1 MSLKFETLQ
10 IHAGLSLDNEAR
22 SCSTPLY
29 QTASYV
35 FKDSQHAADLFELKA
50 FGHIYSRISNPTVA
64 VLEERVAALEGGV
77 GALAV
82 SSGHAAQFLTILNL
96 VKPGQ
101 NIVSSPY
108 PYGGTVSQFKHSFRN
123 FGVESRIAA
132 SDKIEDFLPLVDEN
146 TRALYME
153 TISNPGFSIPDFEA
167 FAKLARELNIP
178 LIVDNTFAGAGY
190 LCRPFDYGAN
200 IVLESGTKWIGG
212 HGTSIAGLIVDGG
225 NYNWGNGK
233 FPQFTEPAPEYHGVN
248 FHESFAE
255 LAFLVRA
262 RGIGLRDFGPSL
274 SPFNAYMLLQG
285 LETLSLRMERHC
297 ENALKLAEWLKDQ
310 PSVDRVIYPGLPGD
324 PNHANARK
332 YLKNGFGPVL
342 SFELKGGKESGIR
355 VVDSLE
361 LVKHTAN
368 VGDVRTLVIQPA
380 TSTHQQLTPEE
391 QIAAGVSPGLIRVSA
406 GIENIDDIIADFSQ
420 ALEKI

>member
-1 MSLKFETLQ
+1 M
-10 IHAGLSLDNEAR
+10 
-22 SCSTPLY
+22 
-29 QTASYV
+29 
-35 FKDSQHAADLFELKA
+35 
-50 FGHIYSRISNPTVA
+50 
-64 VLEERVAALEGGV
+64 AALENGV

-82 SSGHAAQFLTILNL
+82 SSGHAAQFLTVINL

-108 PYGGTVSQFKHSFRN
+108 LYGGTVSQFKHSFRS
-123 FGVESRIAA
+123 FGVETRIAS
-132 SDKIEDFLPLVDEN
+132 SDRLEDFIPLVDEN

-167 FAKLARELNIP
+167 FASLAQEHNIP
-178 LIVDNTFAGAGY
+178 MIVDNTFAGAGY
-190 LCRPFDYGAN
+190 LCRPFDYGASL
-200 IVLESGTKWIGG
+200 VVESGTKWIGG
-212 HGTSIAGLIVDGG
+212 HGTSIAGIIIDSG

-248 FHESFAE
+248 FHESFGE

-274 SPFNAYMLLQG
+274 SPYNAYLLLQG

-297 ENALKLAEWLKDQ
+297 ENALKLSEWLQKQ
-310 PSVDRVIYPGLPGD
+310 PSVERVVYPGLVDD
-324 PNHANARK
+324 PNHNNAKK
-332 YLKNGFGPVL
+332 YLRNGYGPVL
-342 SFELKGGKESGIR
+342 SFELKGGKESGMQL
-355 VVDSLE
+355 VDSLE

-380 TSTHQQLTPEE
+380 ASTHQQLTPEE
-391 QIAAGVSPGLIRVSA
+391 QAAAGVSPGLIRVSA
-406 GIENIDDIIADFSQ
+406 GIEHIDDIIADFSQ
-420 ALEKI
+420 ALEKLR